1 MQLTIYIYNKLIYL
15 QLFKKKNSTK
25 KFLREILKDVK
36 SVLKKL
42 FLQ

>member
-15 QLFKKKNSTK
+15 QLFKKNSTK